1 MVEYFKYRRMAV
13 PGRCLHLRLDQKAER
28 PFDNVF
34 IEEVFSST
42 GEDGMVGAV
51 TGCVHANGKL
61 VVGTVAK
68 DMMVCDAPYLMYN

>member
-1 MVEYFKYRRMAV
+1 MAQYFKYRENAV
-13 PGRCLHLRLDQKAER
+13 PSRCIHVKINENADR
-28 PFDNVF
+28 PFDDYVL
-34 IEEVFSST
+34 EEVFSST

-68 DMMVCDAPYLMYN
+68 DMMLCDAPRLAYN